1 MRRAARVGLSHPN
14 ADSRRHH
21 AKPRD
26 REMARFPIAHVWHS
40 IYDLDARRI
49 DVSFFL
55 GVWN

>member
-1 MRRAARVGLSHPN
+1 MPN
-14 ADSRRHH
+14 PAIAKWRGSPSRT
-21 AKPRD
+21 
-26 REMARFPIAHVWHS
+26 IWHS